1 MKSTKLLDE
10 EKAIENEIENL
21 KPISGNKKEKI
32 EKILAQAKKNRSI
45 SLRIS
50 NFDLEKLKE
59 KANNEG
65 IPYQT
70 LINSIL
76 HKYITNQLFEKDQ
89 ILRSFKLITEA

>member
-50 NFDLEKLKE
+50 NLDLEKLKE